1 MGEEYATYLGK
12 KGYTIFK
19 ENLEIKEQELIRKEL
34 TISPYVPK
42 NSLQKPISFPIY
54 RESPKKF
61 YVPRYYGIE
70 TYGDAE
76 KDMLNEGDDINIH
89 FKGELRDFQKPIVSA
104 YMKAAHEKGGGLLE
118 IHTGAGKT
126 VMGLNIISQLKKKT
140 LIIVHKEFLLRQ
152 WIERIEQF
160 LPNAKVG
167 KIQGEVIDIENKD
180 IVIGMLQSLSMKDY
194 PKSIFDSFGLS
205 VYDECHHIGAEVFS
219 RVLFKVVTKYSLGLS
234 ATMKRKDGLTK
245 VINMFI
251 GNVVFK
257 KERKDCDYVVIKGI
271 NYEVN
276 DEEFNEVELNWK
288 GQCHYTKMIKKI
300 CEYTRRSEFIVKIVK
315 DLIKKDKN
323 DNLQIMILAHN
334 KSLIKYLFESI
345 SVKNLCTV
353 GYYVG
358 GMKEKDLKISE
369 GKKVIIATYAMAEE
383 GLDIKTLTTLI
394 MATPRVD
401 VRQAVGRILRK
412 KHDNAEVYDI
422 IDTHPIFQRHW
433 KKRQTFYRKSNF
445 KIFLT
450 TNQKYLNNDWDCIY
464 DKKTKK
470 KAPKK
475 NKSSSKKVLEIKTDP
490 LFQGKCLI

>member
-369 GKKVIIATYAMAEE
+369 GK
-383 GLDIKTLTTLI
+383 
-394 MATPRVD
+394 R
-401 VRQAVGRILRK
+401 
-412 KHDNAEVYDI
+412 
-422 IDTHPIFQRHW
+422 
-433 KKRQTFYRKSNF
+433 
-445 KIFLT
+445 
-450 TNQKYLNNDWDCIY
+450 
-464 DKKTKK
+464 
-470 KAPKK
+470 
-475 NKSSSKKVLEIKTDP
+475 
-490 LFQGKCLI
+490 